1 MKTQTTLDILRTKS
15 LTQLK
20 ADYVRDMTKRDLLVL
35 ANNGSEQ
42 IYDIP
47 VCTYRR
53 DGQIASQSETVR
65 DVETGVIIAT
75 KTIAWTYYKTGE
87 VDTIT
92 IAETNADGKETGR
105 KVIKH
110 YTDGRQ
116 PEMKNA

>member
-1 MKTQTTLDILRTKS
+1 MKTKNTLEQLQIMPLA
-15 LTQLK
+15 QLK

-35 ANNGSEQ
+35 ANSGSEL

-53 DGQIASQSETVR
+53 DGQIESQSETTH
-65 DVETGVIIAT
+65 DVETGAVIST

-92 IAETNADGKETGR
+92 VVETNADGKETGR
-105 KVIKH
+105 IVIKH
-110 YTDGRQ
+110 FTDGRQ
-116 PEMKNA
+116 PEIQNA

>member
-1 MKTQTTLDILRTKS
+1 MKTKNTLEQLRTMP
-15 LTQLK
+15 LAQLK
-20 ADYVRDMTKRDLLVL
+20 IDCTNDMTKRDLLVL
-35 ANNGSEQ
+35 ANGGSEL

-53 DGQIASQSETVR
+53 DGQIESQSETVR

-92 IAETNADGKETGR
+92 VVETNADGKETSR
-105 KVIKH
+105 NAIKH

>member
-1 MKTQTTLDILRTKS
+1 MKPQTTLEILRIKP
-15 LTQLK
+15 LAQLK

-35 ANNGSEQ
+35 ANGGSEQ

-53 DGQIASQSETVR
+53 DGQIESQSETVR
-65 DVETGVIIAT
+65 DVETDAVIST

-92 IAETNADGKETGR
+92 IAEMNADGKETGK

-116 PEMKNA
+116 PEVKK

>member
-1 MKTQTTLDILRTKS
+1 MKTKNTLEQLRTMP
-15 LTQLK
+15 LAQLK

-35 ANNGSEQ
+35 ANGGSEL
-42 IYDIP
+42 IYDP

-92 IAETNADGKETGR
+92 VAETNADGKETGR
-105 KVIKH
+105 KAIKH

-116 PEMKNA
+116 PELTNA